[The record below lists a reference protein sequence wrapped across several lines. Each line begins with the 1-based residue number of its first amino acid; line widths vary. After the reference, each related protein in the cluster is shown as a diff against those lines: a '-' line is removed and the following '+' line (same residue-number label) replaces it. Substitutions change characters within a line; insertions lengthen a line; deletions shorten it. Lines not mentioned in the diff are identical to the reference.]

1 MPEQISRD
9 ANVGIVSGRNS
20 AAEGGDGGKLVSLH
34 SERLGGKLPVD
45 CAQNTLETSPNGSLP
60 PSVPEC
66 RDASLPPSLSPITA
80 QPFARWWI
88 YQRERFPIFTHG
100 PLIAAFSFCMVS
112 YSSLV
117 RGYVRIPDAKALLV
131 AFVTAFIFFLQ
142 MRIADEFKDYAED
155 ARYRSYRPVPRGLIS
170 LRELGSV
177 GIIGGAIQ
185 LGLALWLSTALL
197 PFLLGVW
204 LYLGLMT
211 REFFIGPWLRK
222 HPIVYMWSHMLI
234 IPLIDLYGTACDWH
248 VAGVA
253 APNGLIFL
261 ICVSFFNGF
270 VLEIGRKLRVPQD
283 EETGVETYSF
293 LWGRRRATLVWGGAL
308 AVTALSVC
316 LAASKTGFAR
326 PEVVLFSALL
336 LMAAGIATRF
346 LLRPVTGRGKWIELF
361 SGLWTLLVY
370 LSLGVLPLIWQ
381 LVAKGG

>member
-1 MPEQISRD
+1 MSKQVSKD
-9 ANVGIVSGRNS
+9 AKARMVSGRNS
-20 AAEGGDGGKLVSLH
+20 AAEGGDGGKLAH
-34 SERLGGKLPVD
+34 
-45 CAQNTLETSPNGSLP
+45 
-60 PSVPEC
+60 
-66 RDASLPPSLSPITA
+66 
-80 QPFARWWI
+80 WWI

-100 PLIAAFSFCMVS
+100 PLIAAFSCCMVS
-112 YSSLV
+112 YSSLM
-117 RGYVRIPDAKALLV
+117 RGYVRIPDARALLV
-131 AFVTAFIFFLQ
+131 AFITAFIFFLQ
-142 MRIADEFKDYAED
+142 MRIADEFKDYADD
-155 ARYRSYRPVPRGLIS
+155 ALYRPYRPVPRGLIS
-170 LRELGSV
+170 LRELGIV

-185 LGLALWLSTALL
+185 LGLALWLSPALL

-204 LYLGLMT
+204 AYLGLMT
-211 REFFIGPWLRK
+211 REFFVSSWLKK

-248 VAGVA
+248 VAGA
-253 APNGLIFL
+253 PAPNGLIFL

-316 LAASKTGFAR
+316 LAASKTGFTI
-326 PEVVLFSALL
+326 PEVGLFSALL
-336 LMAAGIATRF
+336 LVAAGLATRF
-346 LLRPVTGRGKWIELF
+346 LQRPIVGRGKEIELF